1 MRKKSTKVLFFL
13 LVLGFIVS
21 VMLLICSPRSALA
34 STDQLGSEG
43 DVLINNLPYDLL
55 IHIPI
60 IQTRLISIRQNYLT
74 IWPSNIISMLDTVDL
89 RLSFIAQNPVP
100 NPLISPETATQA
112 IGILDRITSV
122 LINPQPLPPAL
133 PPDMTVHL
141 VTVMDRISAIL
152 INPQPEPPAPELIAQ
167 GFNVLDRVSWIL
179 INPQPEPPAPEL
191 IAQGF
196 NVLDRV
202 SWILINPQPEPPAPE
217 LIAQGFNVLDRVSW
231 ILINPQPEPPA
242 PSSDITVQTLE
253 IIYRVSGVILIIQ
266 TGELQGSK
274 IPAFNALDHL
284 SINLLDAILKK
295 SFQKVSA
302 QINAMDHIT
311 RLYPVP

>member
-202 SWILINPQPEPPAPE
+202 SWILINPQPEPPAP
-217 LIAQGFNVLDRVSW
+217 
-231 ILINPQPEPPA
+231 
-242 PSSDITVQTLE
+242 SSDITVQTLE

>member
-179 INPQPEPPAPEL
+179 INPQPEPPAP
-191 IAQGF
+191 
-196 NVLDRV
+196 
-202 SWILINPQPEPPAPE
+202 
-217 LIAQGFNVLDRVSW
+217 
-231 ILINPQPEPPA
+231 
-242 PSSDITVQTLE
+242 SSDITVQTLE